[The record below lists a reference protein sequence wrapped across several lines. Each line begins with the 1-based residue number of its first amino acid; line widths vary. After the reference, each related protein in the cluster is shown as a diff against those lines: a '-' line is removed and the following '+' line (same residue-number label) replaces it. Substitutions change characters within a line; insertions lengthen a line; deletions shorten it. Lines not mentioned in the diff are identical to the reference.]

1 MADVI
6 TSYLDTQPKATAGKN
21 DKTCDVYPCILTNK
35 TWNKL
40 WDGCEQSRYD
50 NSCDDCCWMCLP
62 CSLAIDTITFFPF
75 LVIYGCNQH
84 RHKSS

>member
-6 TSYLDTQPKATAGKN
+6 ISYLDTQPKATEQN
-21 DKTCDVYPCILTNK
+21 DKSCNVYPCILTNK

-40 WDGCEQSRYD
+40 WDGCEKSLHD

-62 CSLAIDTITFFPF
+62 FSLVIDTITFFPF
-75 LVIYGCNQH
+75 LTIYAC
-84 RHKSS
+84 KKCSDK